1 MRPSPTLAP
10 SELGAVLVLW
20 VVLVPLLPLLGSSNW
35 RDCGAQALQ
44 LASRVGCEV
53 DPAASARGKSES
65 CASDHGSQTRKPR
78 CCVCLRICDL
88 TMLTAPQWNLD
99 PPQACVGLARAA
111 AAQTLDFL
119 GQPPSPPP
127 KLGSLA

>member
-1 MRPSPTLAP
+1 MRPSPTLPARQ
-10 SELGAVLVLW
+10 LGAALVLW
-20 VVLVPLLPLLGSSNW
+20 VVLLPLLPLLSTSNW
-35 RDCGAQALQ
+35 RECGAQALQ

-53 DPAASARGKSES
+53 DTAASACGSGDS
-65 CASDHGSQTRKPR
+65 CASDRAPGPRKPR

-88 TMLTAPQWNLD
+88 TMLATPQWNLD
-99 PPQACVGLARAA
+99 PPQAAVRLARAEA
-111 AAQTLDFL
+111 ARTLDFF